1 MKTQISDS
9 IPCGILLA
17 LSGGCMDAYSF
28 LFRGRVFANAQTG
41 NMLLFGVNLA
51 NGNFHDALKYLL
63 PVVVFT
69 AGIILSDFI
78 NRKKTR
84 IRIHWRQISV
94 LIEAVILIGVAFMP
108 ESANAIANALTS
120 FVCGIQVESF
130 RKIHGNSITTTMC
143 IGNLR
148 SGTYNIDKYIST
160 RDRKYLRKSLLYFG
174 IILAFVVGAVIES
187 LLLPS
192 LGSYAIMLSP
202 VLLMVALIIMFYN
215 VTPDDGDT
223 YIEG

>member
-1 MKTQISDS
+1 MKSQISDS

-17 LSGGCMDAYSF
+17 LSGGCMDAYSY

-51 NGNFHDALKYLL
+51 NGNVPESLNYLL
-63 PVVVFT
+63 PVLVFT
-69 AGIILSDFI
+69 SGIIVSDMI
-78 NRKKTR
+78 NRRKTR
-84 IRIHWRQISV
+84 LKIHWRQISV
-94 LIEAVILIGVAFMP
+94 LIEAIILIIVAFLP
-108 ESANAIANALTS
+108 QKVNAIANALTS
-120 FVCGIQVESF
+120 FACGVQVESF

-148 SGTYNIDKYIST
+148 SGTYNIDKYMDT
-160 RDRKYLRKSLLYFG
+160 HDRVYLNKALLYFG
-174 IILAFVVGAVIES
+174 IILAFVVGAIIES
-187 LLLPS
+187 WLLPS

-202 VLLMVALIIMFYN
+202 MLLMAALVIMFYN
-215 VTPDDGDT
+215 DSGDDGET